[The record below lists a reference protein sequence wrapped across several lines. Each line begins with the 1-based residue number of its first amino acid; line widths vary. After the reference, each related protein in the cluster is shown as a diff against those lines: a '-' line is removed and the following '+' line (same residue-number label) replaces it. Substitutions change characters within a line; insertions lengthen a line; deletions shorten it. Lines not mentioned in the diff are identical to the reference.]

1 MAPKRKYSK
10 ASKQVADSEPEVPMQ
25 DPPYVVWMRRRQE
38 LGDRRARIRNELQ
51 ETSAGEPFGDPY
63 NNTCVEPETEGLVSS
78 DSEPDEFYAYESSD
92 SEADS
97 DASMDSPE
105 SDEEPV
111 PDATEL
117 DAETLGASVGNANK
131 KQKGKAVKQ
140 KKKRKVWT
148 EDEMTELAAARWFT
162 RDDLK
167 SMQGKQGS
175 QYWKKLRR
183 HLRKA
188 NPNRTCKSEAMKQ
201 QWKRLEREYK
211 EICEAL
217 AMSGGGNIARPGWFG
232 YMEELRA
239 GTAAVNPHVV
249 DGGGAGEDHADPL
262 ANRVPPAPAPAT
274 PMSPPPQ
281 VGPSGEAVHPI

>member
-1 MAPKRKYSK
+1 
-10 ASKQVADSEPEVPMQ
+10 
-25 DPPYVVWMRRRQE
+25 
-38 LGDRRARIRNELQ
+38 
-51 ETSAGEPFGDPY
+51 
-63 NNTCVEPETEGLVSS
+63 
-78 DSEPDEFYAYESSD
+78 
-92 SEADS
+92 
-97 DASMDSPE
+97 MDSPE
-105 SDEEPV
+105 SNKEPV

-117 DAETLGASVGNANK
+117 DAETPSASVGNANK

-148 EDEMTELAAARWFT
+148 EDEMTDLATARWFT
-162 RDDLK
+162 REDLK

-175 QYWKKLRR
+175 QYCKKLRR
-183 HLRKA
+183 HLCKA
-188 NPNRTCKSEAMKQ
+188 NPNRTRKSGAMKQ

-262 ANRVPPAPAPAT
+262 ANPMPPAPAPAT

-281 VGPSGEAVHPI
+281 VGPSGLTPAQKADHTTPVRKRRVSESATICGAQLIADALKECSQEGLAKLDALTRLIMSAVASVSAPPEAADPPAVTASAPPETADPPPETPNASTPAESSPMIMDPTGQ